1 MLVIPVGIKKGS
13 VYDMYYVY
21 RFLDQQNNVVY
32 VGKSKQALEQ
42 RFKGHAHLPDQ
53 CYAMTYKIEYI
64 ECATESDMSIK
75 EIYYINKYRNSS
87 PLFNMLDT
95 TELPTSVIF
104 NDEWM
109 MYTGPLEEHFRH
121 SINYLE
127 GYTQEKTTR
136 YNMDG
141 SVDKRKPNSKKG
153 ESHYV
158 EPLTKE
164 DITLLV
170 EHFIAEI
177 NSAENNNQEQ
187 LRFRNLV
194 MFILGI
200 NLPIKTNDFLQIKYK
215 DLFDENDLPK
225 AYEMQLS
232 RFYKDETLHI
242 PLRSVVKKV
251 LLAYTQK
258 YGLTYKENANDEFF
272 QSRKHQVVSPRAW
285 WNILSTAAKETGIT
299 TKIGT
304 ESLKKTYGLNVYEHA
319 KDKLNALL
327 FLGELWG
334 RIREAQV
341 IKYLNLSSDEI
352 DFDYYFGEDF
362 SLGDVDFSL
371 INCLQ
376 P

>member
-1 MLVIPVGIKKGS
+1 
-13 VYDMYYVY
+13 MYYVY

-75 EIYYINKYRNSS
+75 EIYYINKYRKSS
-87 PLFNMLDT
+87 LFFNVLDT
-95 TELPTSVIF
+95 TELPTSVAF
-104 NDEWM
+104 NDEWLI
-109 MYTGPLEEHFRH
+109 YTGPLGEHFSH
-121 SINYLE
+121 SINYIE

-141 SVDKRKPNSKKG
+141 SVDKRKTNRKKG
-153 ESHYV
+153 ESNYV
-158 EPLTKE
+158 EPLTNE

-170 EHFIAEI
+170 EHFINDI
-177 NSAENNNQEQ
+177 NNAENNNQEQ

-225 AYEMQLS
+225 AFEMQLG

-242 PLRSVVKKV
+242 PLRNVAKKV
-251 LLAYTQK
+251 LLAYTRK
-258 YGLTYKENANDEFF
+258 YGLTYKDNANDELF
-272 QSRKHQVVSPRAW
+272 QSRKHQAVSLRAW
-285 WNILSTAAKETGIT
+285 WNILTTAAKETGIAT
-299 TKIGT
+299 NIGA
-304 ESLKKTYGLNVYEHA
+304 ESLKKTYGLNVYEQA

-334 RIREAQV
+334 QVREAQI

-352 DFDYYFGEDF
+352 DFDYYLGEDF
-362 SLGDVDFSL
+362 SLGYVDLSR
-371 INCLQ
+371 IHCITNK
-376 P
+376 